1 MIVYLIA
8 VGSNMPSWV
17 KTGFD
22 EYAGRLRHDVTLKLI
37 EVPALVRKKNAD
49 VKRILKEEG
58 EKLLKAIPK
67 NCLIVGLDVIGK
79 AVTTP
84 ELSKRMESW
93 MQSGQD
99 VALLIGGPEGFS
111 PEIKSL
117 FQQSL
122 SLSKLTLP
130 HPMVR
135 VLMAEQLFRAWS
147 IINNHPYHRE

>member
-8 VGSNMPSWV
+8 VGSNMPNWV
-17 KTGFD
+17 KMGFE
-22 EYAGRLRHDVTLKLI
+22 EYAERLRHDVELKLI

-67 NCLIVGLDVIGK
+67 NTLIVGLDVVGREM
-79 AVTTP
+79 TTMD
-84 ELSKRMESW
+84 LSKRLESW

-99 VALLIGGPEGFS
+99 VALLVGGPEGFS
-111 PEIKSL
+111 PEIKAL
-117 FQQSL
+117 FQQSI

-135 VLMAEQLFRAWS
+135 VLVAEQLFRAWS

>member
-17 KTGFD
+17 KVGFE
-22 EYAGRLRHDVTLKLI
+22 EYAGRLRHDVELKLI

-67 NCLIVGLDVIGK
+67 NTLIVGLDVVGREM
-79 AVTTP
+79 TTMG
-84 ELSKRMESW
+84 LSKRLESW

-99 VALLIGGPEGFS
+99 VALLVGGPEGFS
-111 PEIKSL
+111 PEIKAL
-117 FQQSL
+117 FQQSI

-135 VLMAEQLFRAWS
+135 VLIAEQLFRAWS

>member
-8 VGSNMPSWV
+8 VGSNMPNWV
-17 KTGFD
+17 KMGFE
-22 EYAGRLRHDVTLKLI
+22 EYAGRLRHDVELKLI

-67 NCLIVGLDVIGK
+67 NTLIVGLDVVGREM
-79 AVTTP
+79 TTMD
-84 ELSKRMESW
+84 LSKRLESW

-99 VALLIGGPEGFS
+99 VALLVGGPEGFS
-111 PEIKSL
+111 PEIKTL
-117 FQQSL
+117 FQQSI

-135 VLMAEQLFRAWS
+135 VLVAEQLFRAWS

>member
-17 KTGFD
+17 KVGFE
-22 EYAGRLRHDVTLKLI
+22 EYAGRLRHDVELKLI

-67 NCLIVGLDVIGK
+67 NTLIVGLDVVGREM
-79 AVTTP
+79 TTMD
-84 ELSKRMESW
+84 LSKRLESW

-99 VALLIGGPEGFS
+99 VALLVGGPEGFS
-111 PEIKSL
+111 PEIKAL
-117 FQQSL
+117 FQQSI

-135 VLMAEQLFRAWS
+135 VLIAEQLFRAWS

>member
-8 VGSNMPSWV
+8 VGSNMPAWV
-17 KTGFD
+17 KIGFE
-22 EYAGRLRHDVTLKLI
+22 EYAGRLRHDVELQLI
-37 EVPALVRKKNAD
+37 EVPALIRKKNSD

-67 NCLIVGLDVIGK
+67 NTLIVGLDVVGREM
-79 AVTTP
+79 TTMD
-84 ELSKRMESW
+84 LSKRLESW

-99 VALLIGGPEGFS
+99 VALLVGGPEGFS
-111 PEIKSL
+111 PEIKAL
-117 FQQSL
+117 FQQSI

-135 VLMAEQLFRAWS
+135 VLVAEQLFRAWS
-147 IINNHPYHRE
+147 IINHHPYHRE

>member
-8 VGSNMPSWV
+8 VGSNMPNWV
-17 KTGFD
+17 KMGFE
-22 EYAGRLRHDVTLKLI
+22 EYAGRLRHDVELKLI

-67 NCLIVGLDVIGK
+67 NTLIVGLDVVGREM
-79 AVTTP
+79 TTMD
-84 ELSKRMESW
+84 LSKRLESW

-99 VALLIGGPEGFS
+99 VALLVGGPEGFS
-111 PEIKSL
+111 PEIKAL
-117 FQQSL
+117 FQQSI

-135 VLMAEQLFRAWS
+135 VLVAEQLFRAWS